1 MKTDGLFVYNVLT
14 FKILFH
20 IQILKTTEILEHH
33 SDSDENEPQKRSVF
47 CSVLSGK
54 YWDELMMLSWKYSV
68 ASGTKLP
75 GGM

>member
-33 SDSDENEPQKRSVF
+33 FDSDENEPQKRSVF
-47 CSVLSGK
+47 L
-54 YWDELMMLSWKYSV
+54 
-68 ASGTKLP
+68 
-75 GGM
+75 